1 LSFQIIGDS
10 CCDYPYLEDDYTWLV
25 RVPLSIELDGENYID
40 DKSLRCS
47 ILISKMAASSNAP
60 KSACPA
66 PGSFYEAYDCGVDD
80 VYVVTLSDKLSGSYN
95 SAVVAANMFKES
107 NPNKNIFVFSSHS
120 AAAGEIAICHKIQA
134 LATSGVPFAEIV
146 TQTLDFI
153 NKLTTY
159 FILETLEVF
168 RKNGRLNHLQSII
181 TGALKLRLVMGAD
194 EVGNIC
200 VRGKAL
206 SMDRGII
213 KMAEQIADKCKDM
226 DMSERSLFITHCQ
239 CPDRAR
245 FARDVVMKKVGFKDC
260 QILKAG
266 GISTIYANAGGFILA
281 Y

>member
-1 LSFQIIGDS
+1 MSFQIIGDS

-25 RVPLSIELDGENYID
+25 RIPLTIDLDGETYVD
-40 DKSLRCS
+40 DKALRCGT
-47 ILISKMAASSNAP
+47 LISKMAASSNAP

-66 PGSFYEAYDCGVDD
+66 PGSFCEAYDCGVDD

-95 SAVVAANMFKES
+95 SAVVGANMFKES
-107 NPNKNIFVFSSHS
+107 HPEKNIFVFSSHS
-120 AAAGEIAICHKIQA
+120 AAAGEIAICQKIYA
-134 LATSGVPFAEIV
+134 LATAGVPFAEIV
-146 TQTLDFI
+146 TQTLEFI
-153 NKLTTY
+153 NNLTTY

-206 SMDRGII
+206 SMERGII
-213 KMAEQIADKCKDM
+213 KMAEQIAEKCKDIN
-226 DMSERSLFITHCQ
+226 MSERTLYITHCQ

-245 FARDVVMKKVGFKDC
+245 FARDVVLKKVGFKDC

-266 GISTIYANAGGFILA
+266 GISTIYANSGGFVLA
-281 Y
+281 F